1 MPQNSLAHLIQPA
14 SHKTAFSPITTTMAP
29 ETDPFDDVFTLE
41 DRFYREGYQQGLEDG
56 EMAGRIEG
64 RQFGMSTGFDK
75 FLESGRLAS
84 QAVVWANRLPKDNQ
98 QQETSTSGAASEKK
112 PCSLPP
118 LPNNARLEKNINMV
132 YALVEPETLSTANS
146 DEAVQD
152 FDDRL
157 KRAQAK
163 AKVVTKMIQ

>member
-1 MPQNSLAHLIQPA
+1 
-14 SHKTAFSPITTTMAP
+14 MAP
-29 ETDPFDDVFTLE
+29 EPDPFDDIFTLE
-41 DRFYREGYQQGLEDG
+41 DRFYQEGYQQGLEDG

-64 RQFGMSTGFDK
+64 RQFGMSTGFEK

-98 QQETSTSGAASEKK
+98 QQESSTSGAASEKK

>member
-1 MPQNSLAHLIQPA
+1 
-14 SHKTAFSPITTTMAP
+14 MAP
-29 ETDPFDDVFTLE
+29 DADPFDDVFTLE
-41 DRFYREGYQQGLEDG
+41 DRFYQQGYQQGVQDG
-56 EMAGRIEG
+56 EQAGRIEG

-75 FLESGRLAS
+75 FLESGRIAS
-84 QAVVWANRLPKDNQ
+84 KAVVWANRLPKNNQ
-98 QQETSTSGAASEKK
+98 QEQKPETSAAGSAAEKAAA

-118 LPNNARLEKNINMV
+118 LPNNARLEKNIKMV
-132 YALVEPETLSTANS
+132 YALVEPETLSTDNN

-163 AKVVTKMIQ
+163 AKVVTKMIH